1 MYELSK
7 SAEMTI
13 KDLEESGRRVED
25 IPLEFK
31 LFLYGV
37 KPALAISE
45 WSFIREILVNNYLS
59 IMSPSNYGSSAVIFQ
74 DAHKFYDY
82 VQKAKVREVD
92 HRLWK
97 GPRLT
102 VPYKD
107 LGIALGYPPSACAWF
122 AEYMKREDSK
132 QEGKRIVYYH
142 GMQFVTHES
151 LVVDN
156 INWLRENML
165 VPEHL
170 RGEEY
175 VSLPRKQ
182 IDDPVE
188 VVGTFDDIL
197 SSSLDDDRTE
207 EKNNDN

>member
-13 KDLEESGRRVED
+13 KDLEESGRGIED

-45 WSFIREILVNNYLS
+45 RSFIREIFVNNYLS
-59 IMSPSNYGSSAVIFQ
+59 IMSPSNYGGSAVIFQ

-92 HRLWK
+92 YRLWK

-122 AEYMKREDSK
+122 AEYMKREASK
-132 QEGKRIVYYH
+132 QEGKRVVYYH

-151 LVVDN
+151 LVVEN
-156 INWLRENML
+156 IKWLRENL
-165 VPEHL
+165 PVPESIKT
-170 RGEEY
+170 EEY
-175 VSLPRKQ
+175 VYLPHKIEEDR
-182 IDDPVE
+182 II
-188 VVGTFDDIL
+188 VGTFEDIL
-197 SSSLDDDRTE
+197 SSSLDQT
-207 EKNNDN
+207 